1 NQEVFGAK
9 TAENLCLGFGCR
21 EGKEFCKGL
30 RLGGSRIAWNRHGR
44 RCADAF
50 GREGGA
56 IGSLEKGNGICG
68 QKKLRV
74 KVGRTVR
81 LSVLLSEQE
90 IGQLCPD

>member
-1 NQEVFGAK
+1 M
-9 TAENLCLGFGCR
+9 
-21 EGKEFCKGL
+21 
-30 RLGGSRIAWNRHGR
+30 GGSRIAWNQHGSRISWNRHGR

-90 IGQLCPD
+90 AGQLCPD

>member
-1 NQEVFGAK
+1 MPVIMAEIPFGRQPHRVESARQ
-9 TAENLCLGFGCR
+9 AM
-21 EGKEFCKGL
+21 
-30 RLGGSRIAWNRHGR
+30 R
-44 RCADAF
+44 RCF

-90 IGQLCPD
+90 TGQLCPD